1 MSDSKDEIN
10 PREVL
15 SDLWATLHEKKW
27 VFSSGGALTMKL
39 GEDIYMTPKNLSPF
53 NLKPDDIYVF
63 DNEDVN
69 DISEAPDHLEISP
82 VAEIFMEIYKKRTP
96 EAILHSMNFKTVAV
110 SQVFRGNEYRIKNH
124 AMIEVFKESDDEK
137 VELTVPIVEDVK
149 NLSEKLEAFPLT
161 PAVLIRG
168 KGLFIWAKN
177 MDECVIRAEAF
188 HQMIEFS
195 IELEKLGLNE
205 FTKMTN
211 AVTAAKKPIE
221 NSPKKVKTAAVATPA
236 QVSTGSVKPEVK
248 KNIAIRPSA
257 GNGVKTGRVKKNF
270 VNNKNNRN
278 GVAGGNFRNKN
289 GPNNKGN
296 SGSGGQNWQ
305 KFGKKQ
311 QNNRQQ
317 NMNVIMNY

>member
-149 NLSEKLEAFPLT
+149 NLSEKLEALPQT